1 MKPSIRFSPRFA
13 AVMLLLVFGFATSA
27 FAGPPLICHPFDIG
41 NAKSLPWTG
50 TGWDLSGNENYDIK
64 NLTPDTLA
72 ILDSGAPVIVRME
85 TLRRATLYARKDPQA
100 AKELLTKLYQR
111 ATAGETAGRQD
122 ALAWFDAGYLAAANS
137 QWLGKDKNS
146 AAGIDGYGLVTKAL
160 ARRKQSDPEMEFA
173 AALITLQGPQQAHQ
187 EHAQKAMAGAKNDP
201 LLARNLGNRFLGNEK
216 QTVSEALARSIAPG
230 GVEK

>member
-72 ILDSGAPVIVRME
+72 ILDAGAPVIVRME

-100 AKELLTKLYQR
+100 AKELLTRLYQR
-111 ATAGETAGRQD
+111 TTAAHAD
-122 ALAWFDAGYLAAANS
+122 ALAWFDAGYLAAALT
-137 QWLGKDKNS
+137 QWSGKDQNP
-146 AAGIDGYGLVTKAL
+146 AAGIDGYSLVKKAIVL
-160 ARRKQSDPEMEFA
+160 KGSPDAEMEFA
-173 AALITLQGPQQAHQ
+173 AALISFYPAQPEHQQ
-187 EHAQKAMAGAKNDP
+187 HAQKAIAGAQNDP
-201 LLARNLGNRFLGNEK
+201 LLAKNLARHFLGSPK
-216 QTVSEALARSIAPG
+216 QTVAEAIAKSGSES
-230 GVEK
+230 K